1 MQQQMLESNTETL
14 SGLTEK
20 KEFTVDDRDH
30 ITNLTTVTVKFL
42 EFMLKYHHD
51 SKDDEN

>member
-1 MQQQMLESNTETL
+1 MQQQMLASNTETL

-20 KEFTVDDRDH
+20 KEFTLDDRDH
-30 ITNLTTVTVKFL
+30 MTNLTTVTVKFL

-51 SKDDEN
+51 SIDEEN

>member
-1 MQQQMLESNTETL
+1 MQQQMLASNTETL

-20 KEFTVDDRDH
+20 RQFTTEDRDH

-42 EFMLKYHHD
+42 DFMKNYHHNSEVSD
-51 SKDDEN
+51 I